1 MKKLLIFTLALFL
14 VTACKKETETTNAAT
29 GKVSDPNEVSL
40 VQETSKLQNDKG
52 EVMGVT
58 YFAQGDNVAVKL
70 EQEGKPEEI
79 LIAKKINTKLE
90 LRQTRTAVDEIDV
103 TLSIKSAQ
111 GKYYPLASIYDFSP
125 LLIMID
131 DYENLKDWS
140 PKNKEIIQLLISEF
154 NLKATNKYPGE
165 FKG

>member
-29 GKVSDPNEVSL
+29 GRVSDPNEVSL

-79 LIAKKINTKLE
+79 LIAKKINTKGEPVFANEKMMWEGALGSGGKITDGQGNVTQY
-90 LRQTRTAVDEIDV
+90 REIEE
-103 TLSIKSAQ
+103 SK
-111 GKYYPLASIYDFSP
+111 
-125 LLIMID
+125 
-131 DYENLKDWS
+131 
-140 PKNKEIIQLLISEF
+140 
-154 NLKATNKYPGE
+154 
-165 FKG
+165 